1 MRKLRAQRWMALVGV
16 LAGTLLAGGASGQK
30 PPSKKGSASSATPA
44 ASQQAAP
51 AAAAPEAPP
60 VPSAAGLAAAPASAT
75 PGGTA
80 PGGDPGSANPAG
92 APGQAGAPESAAAPG
107 PGAPGAPAAGTAGA
121 TDAAG
126 APGQAVTGSAYTVK
140 LHDLERRVNELKE
153 QIFRSKARL
162 NIMKETVL
170 QGRIGGSRSLIM
182 HRNEMSS
189 TYSLIQLVYALDG
202 AEIYAKADDTGHL
215 GDTQEFEI
223 FNGSMTPGKHTVS
236 VRMVYKGNGYGVFAY
251 LKGYKATVDKTCTFS
266 AEEGRQTQLKLVAF
280 EKGNPVTTDWDKR
293 PNADCRVAIASDK
306 PAGAAGAEGAGKP
319 GSKPASKPASKPGK
333 K

>member
-1 MRKLRAQRWMALVGV
+1 MALVGV
-16 LAGTLLAGGASGQK
+16 LSGTLLAGGASGQK
-30 PPSKKGSASSATPA
+30 APAKKGSASSAKPA
-44 ASQQAAP
+44 APQQAAP
-51 AAAAPEAPP
+51 AAAPEASPAAA
-60 VPSAAGLAAAPASAT
+60 AAGTTGTPAAAQPGTAAPAATPSAT
-75 PGGTA
+75 
-80 PGGDPGSANPAG
+80 SPAG
-92 APGQAGAPESAAAPG
+92 GAGQAGAQG
-107 PGAPGAPAAGTAGA
+107 PGATAAPAAGATAAPTDGTTAPADGA
-121 TDAAG
+121 TG
-126 APGQAVTGSAYTVK
+126 PGQGVTGSAYTVK

-189 TYSLIQLVYALDG
+189 TYSLIKLVYALDG

-223 FNGSMTPGKHTVS
+223 FNGSTTPGKHTVS
-236 VRMVYKGNGYGVFAY
+236 VRMIYQGNGYGVFAY

-293 PNADCRVAIASDK
+293 PNADCRVTITSDK
-306 PAGAAGAEGAGKP
+306 PAGAAGVAGSAGP
-319 GSKPASKPASKPGK
+319 AGSGKSGSKPASKPGK

>member
-1 MRKLRAQRWMALVGV
+1 V
-16 LAGTLLAGGASGQK
+16 AG
-30 PPSKKGSASSATPA
+30 
-44 ASQQAAP
+44 
-51 AAAAPEAPP
+51 E
-60 VPSAAGLAAAPASAT
+60 
-75 PGGTA
+75 
-80 PGGDPGSANPAG
+80 
-92 APGQAGAPESAAAPG
+92 PG
-107 PGAPGAPAAGTAGA
+107 PA
-121 TDAAG
+121 DAAG
-126 APGQAVTGSAYTVK
+126 AAGQVVTGSAYTVK

-170 QGRIGGSRSLIM
+170 QGRIGGSRSVIA

-189 TYSLIQLVYALDG
+189 TYSLIKLAYALDG

-223 FNGSMTPGKHTVS
+223 FNGSMAPGKHTVS
-236 VRMVYKGNGYGVFAY
+236 VRMVYQGNGYGVFAY

-293 PNADCRVAIASDK
+293 PNADCRINIVSDK
-306 PAGAAGAEGAGKP
+306 PEGAGGAGKTA
-319 GSKPASKPASKPGK
+319 GKPASKPGK

>member
-16 LAGTLLAGGASGQK
+16 LTGTLLAGGASGQT
-30 PPSKKGSASSATPA
+30 PPSQAGSVSGANPA
-44 ASQQAAP
+44 APRQGTSVVSPETPP
-51 AAAAPEAPP
+51 A
-60 VPSAAGLAAAPASAT
+60 PSAAG
-75 PGGTA
+75 
-80 PGGDPGSANPAG
+80 PAG
-92 APGQAGAPESAAAPG
+92 APTSPAPG
-107 PGAPGAPAAGTAGA
+107 PATAPATAPAAGTAGA
-121 TDAAG
+121 PDAAG
-126 APGQAVTGSAYTVK
+126 AQGQAVTGSAYTVK

-202 AEIYAKADDTGHL
+202 AEIYAKSDETGHL

-223 FNGSMTPGKHTVS
+223 FNGSMSPGKHTVS
-236 VRMVYKGNGYGVFAY
+236 VRMIYQGNGYGVFAY
-251 LKGYKATVDKTCTFS
+251 LKGYKATVDKTCTFA

-293 PNADCRVAIASDK
+293 PNADCRVTIISEK
-306 PAGAAGAEGAGKP
+306 PAGAAGAEGAAKP